1 MTKEHDVLLRACLKL
16 QPKSVHAIAYFRKNK
31 DYKIMGNWTELA
43 DAITELLLN
52 SGYVADEGSHN
63 NDANAPR
70 NDVNINIGL

>member
-1 MTKEHDVLLRACLKL
+1 MSKIAAKISPCNCLF
-16 QPKSVHAIAYFRKNK
+16 PKNK
-31 DYKIMGNWTELA
+31 NYKMMGNWTELA